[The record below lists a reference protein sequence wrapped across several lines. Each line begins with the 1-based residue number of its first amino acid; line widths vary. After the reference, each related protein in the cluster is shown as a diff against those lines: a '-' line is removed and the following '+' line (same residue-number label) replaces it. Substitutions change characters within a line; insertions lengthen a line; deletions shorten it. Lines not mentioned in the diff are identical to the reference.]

1 MSDARKDHKMAAEN
15 KVGFLWH
22 GKGSK
27 FCHLLTTQVEF
38 FFRVLVNIPQVVTKY
53 LIRNN

>member
-27 FCHLLTTQVEF
+27 FCHLLTTQVGF
-38 FFRVLVNIPQVVTKY
+38 FFRVLVNIPQVVPKY